1 MPPAGIFEK
10 QRRRGSVRGALIEEF
25 RGAIKIGTLPDPEC
39 PRKGAIVRVEAC
51 GVCRSD
57 HHSWCG
63 HDPDVELPHVMGHE
77 FAGVVVETGTD
88 TSRVKVG
95 DRVTAPFILGCGQCP
110 DCQAGNATI
119 CETQDVMGFTDWG
132 AFAEL
137 LAVPNADF
145 NLIQLPED
153 MDFATAA
160 GMGCRVTTSYRAL
173 TDRLDLQAG
182 EWLAVHG
189 CGGVGLAAIQ
199 IAKALNARVIAIDLN
214 DEALTLA
221 KKFGAEKILNAAK
234 TDGVSDAIRALSDG
248 GAHASIDALGIAATY
263 ENSIR
268 GLRKLGRHVQVGMPV
283 SHPTVDLPLLELV
296 YSRQISIMG
305 SRGIAPQGFDGLMNL
320 ATRKNMDLSALI
332 TKTIGLSEV
341 EASLKAMDHFTASGV
356 TVITD
361 MQG

>member
-1 MPPAGIFEK
+1 M
-10 QRRRGSVRGALIEEF
+10 RGALIEEF
-25 RGAIKIGTLPDPEC
+25 RGEIKIGDLPDPAC
-39 PRKGAIVRVEAC
+39 PPNGAIVKVEAC

-63 HDPDVELPHVMGHE
+63 HDPDVVLPHVMGHE
-77 FAGVVVETGTD
+77 FAGVVVETGSE
-88 TSRVKVG
+88 TSRIKIG
-95 DRVTAPFILGCGQCP
+95 DRVTAPFILGCGRCA
-110 DCQAGNATI
+110 DCTSGNATI
-119 CETQDVMGFTDWG
+119 CGHQDVMGFTDWG

-145 NLIQLPED
+145 NLVSLPDD

-173 TDRLDLQAG
+173 TDRLGLHPG

-199 IAKALNARVIAIDLN
+199 IAKALDARVIAIDVN
-214 DEALTLA
+214 DEALALA
-221 KKFGAEKILNAAK
+221 RSFGAELTLNATTTEAV
-234 TDGVSDAIRALSDG
+234 GAAIREMTG
-248 GAHASIDALGIAATY
+248 GGVHASIDALGIAATY

-283 SHPTVDLPLLELV
+283 TDQIVQLPLLELV

-305 SRGIAPQGFDGLMNL
+305 SRGIAPQGFNGLMEL
-320 ATRKNMDLSALI
+320 ATAKNMDLSSLI
-332 TKTIGLSEV
+332 TKTIVLSGV
-341 EASLKAMDHFTASGV
+341 EAALTAMDHFAAPGV

>member
-1 MPPAGIFEK
+1 MPPAGIFK
-10 QRRRGSVRGALIEEF
+10 KRRRRMRGALIEEF
-25 RGAIKIGTLPDPEC
+25 RGEIKVGRLPDPEC
-39 PRKGAIVRVEAC
+39 PPHGAIVKVEAC

-63 HDPDVELPHVMGHE
+63 HDPDVVLPHVMGHE
-77 FAGVVVETGTD
+77 FAGVVAEVGSET
-88 TSRVKVG
+88 SHIKVG
-95 DRVTAPFILGCGQCP
+95 DRVTAPFILGCGQCA
-110 DCQAGNATI
+110 DCTSGNATI
-119 CETQDVMGFTDWG
+119 CAHQDVMGFTDWG

-137 LAVPNADF
+137 LAIPNADF
-145 NLIQLPED
+145 NLVPLPED

-173 TDRLDLQAG
+173 TDRLGLQPS

-199 IAKALNARVIAIDLN
+199 IAKALDARVIAIDLN
-214 DEALTLA
+214 EDALELA
-221 KKFGAEKILNAAK
+221 KSFGAELALNVK
-234 TDGVSDAIRALSDG
+234 STDTVGEAIRDMTGG

-283 SHPTVDLPLLELV
+283 KDPVVDLPLLELV

-305 SRGIAPQGFDGLMNL
+305 SRGIAPHGFKGLMDL
-320 ATRKNMDLSALI
+320 ATQKTIDLSSLI

-341 EASLKAMDHFTASGV
+341 EASLTAMDNFAAPGV

>member
-1 MPPAGIFEK
+1 MRA
-10 QRRRGSVRGALIEEF
+10 ALIEEF
-25 RGAIKIGTLPDPEC
+25 RGEIKIGSVKDPEC
-39 PRKGAIVRVEAC
+39 PTHGVIVGVEAC

-77 FAGVVVETGTD
+77 FAGIVKEVGRDVT
-88 TSRVKVG
+88 RVKRG
-95 DRVTAPFILGCGQCP
+95 DRVTAPFILGCGQCS
-110 DCQAGNATI
+110 DCTSGNATI
-119 CETQDVMGFTDWG
+119 CDHQDVMGFTDWG

-137 LAVPNADF
+137 LAIPNADF
-145 NLIQLPED
+145 NLVTMPED

-173 TDRLDLQAG
+173 TDRLDLKPG

-189 CGGVGLAAIQ
+189 CGGVGLAAIL
-199 IAKALNARVIAIDLN
+199 IAKAMKAHVIAIDISQP
-214 DEALTLA
+214 ALDIA
-221 KKFGAEKILNAAK
+221 AKFGADQVLNIAGIEDVGA
-234 TDGVSDAIRALSDG
+234 AIRDLTG
-248 GAHASIDALGIAATY
+248 GGTHASIDALGITATY
-263 ENSIR
+263 ENGIR

-283 SHPTVDLPLLELV
+283 KDPIVDLPLLELV

-305 SRGIAPQGFDGLMNL
+305 SRGIAPQGFAGLMDL
-320 ATRKNMDLSALI
+320 ATREEIDLSSLV

-341 EASLKAMDHFTASGV
+341 EAVLTEMDSFSGSGV

>member
-1 MPPAGIFEK
+1 M
-10 QRRRGSVRGALIEEF
+10 RGALIEEF
-25 RGAIKIGTLPDPEC
+25 RGEIKIGTLPDPEC
-39 PRKGAIVRVEAC
+39 PPHGAIIKVEAC

-63 HDPDVELPHVMGHE
+63 HDPDVVLPHVMGHE
-77 FAGVVVETGTD
+77 FAGIVAETGSD
-88 TSRVKVG
+88 TSRIKVG

-110 DCQAGNATI
+110 DCKSGHATI

-145 NLIQLPED
+145 NLVPLPDD

-199 IAKALNARVIAIDLN
+199 IAKALGARVIAIDLN
-214 DEALTLA
+214 DEALALA
-221 KKFGAEKILNAAK
+221 QTFGADLVLNVAQAEHV
-234 TDGVSDAIRALSDG
+234 GDAIREMTGG
-248 GAHASIDALGIAATY
+248 GAQTSIDALGIAATF

-283 SHPTVDLPLLELV
+283 GHPIVELPLLELV
-296 YSRQISIMG
+296 YARQISIMG
-305 SRGIAPQGFDGLMNL
+305 SRGIAPQGFNGLMELTKTKNVDL
-320 ATRKNMDLSALI
+320 ASLV
-332 TKTIGLSEV
+332 TKTIALSEV
-341 EASLKAMDHFTASGV
+341 ETALKAMDSFAGSGV

>member
-1 MPPAGIFEK
+1 MRA
-10 QRRRGSVRGALIEEF
+10 ALIEEF
-25 RGAIKIGTLPDPEC
+25 RGAIKIGQAPDPVC
-39 PRKGAIVRVEAC
+39 QPHGAIIRVEAC

-57 HHSWCG
+57 HHSWSG
-63 HDPDVELPHVMGHE
+63 HDPDVVLPHVMGHE
-77 FAGVVVETGTD
+77 FAGVIVETGSD
-88 TSRVKVG
+88 TRRVNVG
-95 DRVTAPFILGCGQCP
+95 DRVTAPFILGCGECK
-110 DCQAGNATI
+110 DCISGNATI
-119 CETQDVMGFTDWG
+119 CDHQDVMGFTDWG
-132 AFAEL
+132 AFAEM

-145 NLIQLPED
+145 NLVGLPEE
-153 MDFATAA
+153 MDYATAA

-173 TDRLDLQAG
+173 TDRLNLKPR

-199 IAKALNARVIAIDLN
+199 IAKALGARVIAMDLN
-214 DEALTLA
+214 HEALTLA
-221 KKFGAEKILNAAK
+221 KKFGAEKILNVAS
-234 TDGVSDAIRALSDG
+234 TDRVGETIRAFTDG
-248 GAHASIDALGIAATY
+248 GAHASIDALGMDVTY

-283 SHPTVDLPLLELV
+283 KHPNVNLPLLELV

-305 SRGIAPQGFDGLMNL
+305 SRGIAPQGFNGLMAL
-320 ATRKNMDLSALI
+320 ATSKNMDLSSLV

-341 EASLKAMDHFTASGV
+341 EASLKAMDHFQASGV